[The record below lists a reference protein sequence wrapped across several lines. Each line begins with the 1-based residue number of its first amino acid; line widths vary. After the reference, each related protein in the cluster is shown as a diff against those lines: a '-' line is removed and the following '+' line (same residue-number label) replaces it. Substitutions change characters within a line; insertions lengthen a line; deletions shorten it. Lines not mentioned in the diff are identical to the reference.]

1 MRRFGLIGHPLGHS
15 FSQAYFNEKFTNE
28 HLDCIYQN
36 FDLESIGLLGKLVSE
51 NPDLKGLNITIPYKE
66 AVLPFLDELD
76 ETANEVKAVNT
87 VKVLNN
93 GKLKGFNT
101 DVIGFEE
108 TLASLPFSK
117 NISSFVERKAII
129 LGTGGAS
136 KAVQYV
142 LHKHSIEFQT
152 VSRNSRR
159 GDLTYKMLTPEIVK
173 DRLLIVNTTPL
184 GTHPNMDE
192 APYLPY
198 ETITPNH
205 TLIDL
210 IYNPEETL
218 FLRRGKQQGAL
229 TINGL
234 TMLYAQA
241 EASWKIWNT
250 NL

>member
-15 FSQAYFNEKFTNE
+15 FSQAYFNEKFKNE

-36 FDLESIGLLGKLVSE
+36 FDLESIGLLEKLISE
-51 NPDLKGLNITIPYKE
+51 NPDLKGFNITIPYKE

-76 ETANEVKAVNT
+76 DTANEVKAVNT
-87 VKVLNN
+87 VKVLDD
-93 GKLKGFNT
+93 GRMKGFNT
-101 DVIGFEE
+101 DVIGFE
-108 TLASLPFSK
+108 TTIAPILASRNALLP
-117 NISSFVERKAII
+117 IEEKALI

-142 LHKHSIEFQT
+142 LHKHNIDFQI
-152 VSRNSRR
+152 VSRNSQR
-159 GDLTYKMLTPEIVK
+159 GNLTYKMLTPEIIK
-173 DRLLIVNTTPL
+173 DHLLIINATPL
-184 GTHPNMDE
+184 GTYPKVDE
-192 APYLPY
+192 APDLSY
-198 ETITPNH
+198 EAITPNH

-218 FLRRGKQQGAL
+218 FLQHGKQQRAL

-241 EASWKIWNT
+241 EASWKIWNAKQ
-250 NL
+250 